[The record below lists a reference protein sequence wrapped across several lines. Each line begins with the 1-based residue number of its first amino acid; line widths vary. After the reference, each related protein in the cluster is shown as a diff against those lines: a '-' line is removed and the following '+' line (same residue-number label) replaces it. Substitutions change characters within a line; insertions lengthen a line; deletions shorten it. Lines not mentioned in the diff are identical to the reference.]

1 MRKWPYLVLCIY
13 RIINN
18 TWSTANCSGCKC
30 IHAFQLPSCS
40 EKLDLFC
47 QWNVKMGQLPL
58 LKLCWLFIL
67 LHFIHSTLCLFGYQ
81 ACFPTICS
89 IAHWLLGRYAQLDFA
104 AQWCKQ
110 ICYLVI
116 THLFWTLAQRD
127 MRRPKL
133 TRFCLLPG
141 LIFGFIF
148 CTVTVVLGAIT
159 VNQYE
164 DACEGNHCTNSR
176 FL

>member
-1 MRKWPYLVLCIY
+1 M
-13 RIINN
+13 
-18 TWSTANCSGCKC
+18 
-30 IHAFQLPSCS
+30 
-40 EKLDLFC
+40 
-47 QWNVKMGQLPL
+47 
-58 LKLCWLFIL
+58 
-67 LHFIHSTLCLFGYQ
+67 
-81 ACFPTICS
+81 
-89 IAHWLLGRYAQLDFA
+89 HWLLGRYAQLDFA

-164 DACEGNHCTNSR
+164 DACEGNHCTNSMFGS
-176 FL
+176 FLVSLSCLCRVYNNVLRVKSILCFKLDQHTIFKIIIDNFCIF